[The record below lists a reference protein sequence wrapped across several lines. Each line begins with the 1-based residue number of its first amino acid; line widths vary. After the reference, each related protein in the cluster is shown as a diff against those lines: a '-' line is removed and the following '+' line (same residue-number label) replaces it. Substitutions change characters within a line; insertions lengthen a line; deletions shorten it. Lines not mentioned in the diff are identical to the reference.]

1 MIRLRPMSAAEFA
14 DFIDYFIPDYATE
27 IAANYRL
34 SQDEAT
40 EQARREIEISLPE
53 AQKTPGHSLTTITL
67 VDNGMTRIVGS
78 LWYRA
83 DFIDKSAFIY
93 DFYLR
98 PAFRGKGLGSQAMQ
112 SLESNLRA
120 AGIRQIKLRV
130 AAENE
135 HARKVYEANGYQI
148 TGYNMNKLL

>member
-1 MIRLRPMSAAEFA
+1 MSAAEFA
-14 DFIDYFIPDYATE
+14 DFVAYFIPDYATE

-40 EQARREIEISLPE
+40 EQARREIETSLPE

>member
-1 MIRLRPMSAAEFA
+1 
-14 DFIDYFIPDYATE
+14 
-27 IAANYRL
+27 
-34 SQDEAT
+34 
-40 EQARREIEISLPE
+40 
-53 AQKTPGHSLTTITL
+53 
-67 VDNGMTRIVGS
+67 MTRIVGS

>member
-1 MIRLRPMSAAEFA
+1 MSAAEFA
-14 DFIDYFIPDYATE
+14 DFVAYFIPDYATE

-40 EQARREIEISLPE
+40 EQARREIETSLPE

-130 AAENE
+130 ATENE

>member
-14 DFIDYFIPDYATE
+14 DFVAYFIPDYATE

-93 DFYLR
+93 DFYLC

>member
-1 MIRLRPMSAAEFA
+1 MSAAEFA
-14 DFIDYFIPDYATE
+14 DFVAYFIPDYATE
-27 IAANYRL
+27 IAANYGL

-40 EQARREIEISLPE
+40 EQARREIETSLPE

-98 PAFRGKGLGSQAMQ
+98 PAFRGKGLGSQSMQ